1 VQRTP
6 PGADSRVRGNHESVK
21 WALHD
26 VDFVQDLPSPN
37 LIALERSANDVIQG
51 VIVKVISKCAQHLR
65 KCAYNRPPRHKVELQ
80 YLGGAN
86 MDVRFHKIISTSIMS
101 GQSDVINR
109 QDKMEHEAHRWNQS
123 INT

>member
-6 PGADSRVRGNHESVK
+6 PVADSHARGNHESVQRG
-21 WALHD
+21 LHN
-26 VDFVQDLPSPN
+26 VDFVQGLPSPN

-65 KCAYNRPPRHKVELQ
+65 QCEYNRPPRHKVELQ
-80 YLGGAN
+80 YLGGAD

-101 GQSDVINR
+101 GQSDVVNR
-109 QDKMEHEAHRWNQS
+109 QDRMEHEAHGCNQC